1 MSQIFFKIG
10 NTDYSAYIDQQNF
23 LVNNE
28 EIFSTWTDINGTEHR
43 DHIRT
48 RVSGSFV
55 MGFRDSATFASVV
68 SAISTALATNGY
80 TSCQIYCNNTGTT
93 LTVDAYLTLTG
104 EAKYDFTN
112 SRQWQTLQI
121 EITER

>member
-28 EIFSTWTDINGTEHR
+28 EIFSSWTDINGTEHR

-48 RVSGSFV
+48 RVSGRFV

-104 EAKYDFTN
+104 EAKYDFSN
-112 SRQWQTLQI
+112 DRQWQTLQV

>member
-28 EIFSTWTDINGTEHR
+28 EIFSSWTDINGAEHR

-48 RVSGSFV
+48 RVSGRFV
-55 MGFRDSATFASVV
+55 MGFRDSVTFASVV

-80 TSCQIYCNNTGTT
+80 AYCQIYCNNTGTT

-112 SRQWQTLQI
+112 SRQWQTLQV

>member
-10 NTDYSAYIDQQNF
+10 NTDYSAYIDRQNY

-28 EIFSTWTDINGTEHR
+28 EIFSSWTDINGTEHR

-48 RVSGSFV
+48 RVSGRFV

-68 SAISTALATNGY
+68 SAISAALATNGY
-80 TSCQIYCNNTGTT
+80 TSCQIYCNNTGAT

-112 SRQWQTLQI
+112 SRQWQTLDV